1 MKAISL
7 NQIAK
12 EEIKGTGY
20 EIRVNGQKVVSEKGM
35 PDRFYGEIRILKPVI
50 DRDYM
55 LVSDG
60 MTEKAI
66 RSCMKKSEDIQ
77 SASGQ
82 SKAGGRTEKEN
93 AGSARGDHGH
103 Y

>member
-35 PDRFYGEIRILKPVI
+35 PDRFYGETRILKPVI

-66 RSCMKKSEDIQ
+66 RSCMKKILKDI
-77 SASGQ
+77 
-82 SKAGGRTEKEN
+82 KEEQKKWKLMD
-93 AGSARGDHGH
+93 R
-103 Y
+103 

>member
-66 RSCMKKSEDIQ
+66 RSCMKKIL
-77 SASGQ
+77 
-82 SKAGGRTEKEN
+82 KAIKEEQKKWKLMD
-93 AGSARGDHGH
+93 R
-103 Y
+103 

>member
-1 MKAISL
+1 MDRKL
-7 NQIAK
+7 FLK
-12 EEIKGTGY
+12 
-20 EIRVNGQKVVSEKGM
+20 KGM

-66 RSCMKKSEDIQ
+66 RSCMKKILKDI
-77 SASGQ
+77 
-82 SKAGGRTEKEN
+82 KEEQKKWKLMD
-93 AGSARGDHGH
+93 R
-103 Y
+103 

>member
-66 RSCMKKSEDIQ
+66 RSCMKKIL
-77 SASGQ
+77 
-82 SKAGGRTEKEN
+82 KEGWITGAIYFN
-93 AGSARGDHGH
+93 GKKWKLMDR
-103 Y
+103 

>member
-66 RSCMKKSEDIQ
+66 TGNNQSEDIQ

>member
-1 MKAISL
+1 
-7 NQIAK
+7 
-12 EEIKGTGY
+12 
-20 EIRVNGQKVVSEKGM
+20 M

-66 RSCMKKSEDIQ
+66 RSCMKKILKDI
-77 SASGQ
+77 
-82 SKAGGRTEKEN
+82 KEEQKKWKLMD
-93 AGSARGDHGH
+93 R
-103 Y
+103 

>member
-35 PDRFYGEIRILKPVI
+35 PDRFYGEIRILKPV
-50 DRDYM
+50 
-55 LVSDG
+55 V
-60 MTEKAI
+60 AP
-66 RSCMKKSEDIQ
+66 
-77 SASGQ
+77 
-82 SKAGGRTEKEN
+82 
-93 AGSARGDHGH
+93 
-103 Y
+103 

>member
-20 EIRVNGQKVVSEKGM
+20 E
-35 PDRFYGEIRILKPVI
+35 
-50 DRDYM
+50 
-55 LVSDG
+55 
-60 MTEKAI
+60 
-66 RSCMKKSEDIQ
+66 IQ